1 MTSGDRAHEAA
12 VQARIETFRRRR
24 PRLVDEHITTAHGAG
39 GKASAALID
48 NVFREAFDNPVL
60 GLMADAG
67 VVDALGGRLAVTT
80 DSYVVTPRRFT
91 GGSIGDLAVNGT
103 VNDLAMV
110 GARPTWLTAAF
121 VLEEGL
127 PIDELRGYVADM
139 ARAAVAAGVVII
151 AGDTK
156 VVARGGADGLYIT
169 TAGVGVVPDG
179 RRLGADSVRAGDRV
193 LVSGPI
199 GDHGIAVLLA
209 RGDLALQADVRSDT
223 AALHGLVEAL
233 LIAAP
238 ATRWLRDPTRGGVA
252 SAVNE
257 LAVAAAVGVALDE
270 AAIPV
275 RPAVTAACELL
286 GIDPL
291 YVANEGR
298 LVAVVPAGEVDAA
311 LGSLRAHPCGREAAV
326 IGKIVADPPGMVT
339 LATAFGGTRI
349 VDLLVGDP
357 LPRIC

>member
-1 MTSGDRAHEAA
+1 MTGEDREAA
-12 VQARIETFRRRR
+12 VQARIEAFRRRPPKLR
-24 PRLVDEHITTAHGAG
+24 DTHITTAHGAG
-39 GKASAALID
+39 GKASAALFD
-48 NVFREAFDNPVL
+48 SVFLQAFTNPVL
-60 GLMADAG
+60 DLMADSA
-67 VVDALGGRLAVTT
+67 VVPVAAGRLAVTT
-80 DSYVVTPRRFT
+80 DSYVVTPRRFP

-110 GARPTWLTAAF
+110 GALPQWLTAAF

-127 PIDELRGYVADM
+127 PVDELRGYVTDM
-139 ARAAVAAGVVII
+139 AAAASAAGVTIV

-156 VVARGGADGLYIT
+156 VVPRGAADGLYIT
-169 TAGVGVVPDG
+169 TAGVGLIPDG
-179 RRLGADSVRAGDRV
+179 RRLSPSSLQPGDRV
-193 LVSGPI
+193 VVSGPI

-209 RGDLALQADVRSDT
+209 RGDLALEADVRSDT
-223 AALHGLVEAL
+223 AALNGLVEAL
-233 LIAAP
+233 LSAAP

-252 SAVNE
+252 SALNE

-270 AAIPV
+270 ASIPV
-275 RPAVTAACELL
+275 RQEVTAACELL

-298 LVAVVPAGEVDAA
+298 LVAVVPDAELDAA
-311 LGSLRAHPCGREAAV
+311 LTAMRLHPLGTASAA
-326 IGKIVADPPGMVT
+326 IGEIVVEPPGMVT
-339 LATAFGGTRI
+339 LVTGFGGARI